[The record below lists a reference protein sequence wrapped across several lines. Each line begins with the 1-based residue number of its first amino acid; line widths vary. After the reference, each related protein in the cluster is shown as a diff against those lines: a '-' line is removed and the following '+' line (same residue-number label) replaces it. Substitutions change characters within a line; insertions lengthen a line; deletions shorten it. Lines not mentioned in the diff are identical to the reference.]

1 MLYYTNQKQ
10 YIYIYIVSDTNSN
23 LTNLLGDSSVQGGL
37 LLGRKSV
44 EIKIML
50 ETKIQ
55 VAQLDALRQL
65 FTSTST
71 ITSIAV
77 KALMAVG
84 AIH

>member
-1 MLYYTNQKQ
+1 M
-10 YIYIYIVSDTNSN
+10 
-23 LTNLLGDSSVQGGL
+23 QGGL
-37 LLGRKSV
+37 LSGRKLV

-65 FTSTST
+65 FTSTSK

-77 KALMAVG
+77 KALMSVG